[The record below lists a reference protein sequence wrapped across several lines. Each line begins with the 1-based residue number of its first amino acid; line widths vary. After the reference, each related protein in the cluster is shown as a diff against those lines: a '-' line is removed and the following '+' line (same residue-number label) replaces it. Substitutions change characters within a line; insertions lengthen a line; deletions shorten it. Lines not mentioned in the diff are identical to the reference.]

1 MANKARANAHP
12 QSMTMAEVRQKNN
25 GHANLLKRSSPTYEV
40 SLGAQSPTALGQ
52 TLTWK
57 IKNTGYITGFYLT
70 LSLTTV
76 IGVAAATLSP
86 RGLYAYIT
94 RIRFVD
100 YSNTDRLN
108 LSGYQLF
115 VRNSVISSRDSL
127 AGMSNLASASSVSQ
141 VLAGVTSGIINPNV
155 TLTVGTNVQKLIMYI
170 PVAANVDAGDLR
182 GMLLAETT
190 EGEARL
196 IIETASTLY
205 TNGNDDS
212 VFNGAPTSTV
222 AFSAATFELF
232 QIYYYPQAVKG
243 ILPKPMLDMRTI
255 YELNGNARSL
265 DNFSAGTDK
274 FISLMNNR
282 VVKRLYLNYQNNG
295 ILGGSTGNELT
306 SFKYLVGGSNFIS
319 VLPEQVKQF
328 QQLARV
334 GTPLPKGS
342 YFFEWDH
349 GIKTDNFGATQVA
362 ITPGGTLVAPYVEYM
377 SENLILANSPL
388 SSIAAQG

>member
-1 MANKARANAHP
+1 MNKKPNPKAQRTLNA
-12 QSMTMAEVRQKNN
+12 ADLRQMNHA
-25 GHANLLKRSSPTYEV
+25 HANLLKRSSPTYEV

-57 IKNTGYITGFYLT
+57 IKNTGYITGFYLSV
-70 LSLTTV
+70 SLTTV
-76 IGVAAATLSP
+76 IGTATATLGP

-100 YSNTDRLN
+100 YSNLDRLN

-115 VRNSVISSRDSL
+115 IRNSVTSARDSL
-127 AGMSNLASASSVSQ
+127 AGMSNIASASSLSIIN
-141 VLAGVTSGIINPNV
+141 AGVTSGIINPNT
-155 TLTVGTNVQKLIMYI
+155 TLTVGTNTQKLIMYI
-170 PVAANVDAGDLR
+170 PVAANIETGDLR

-196 IIETASTLY
+196 IIETASSLY
-205 TNGNDDS
+205 TNANDDF
-212 VFNGAPTSTV
+212 VFNGAGTTTV
-222 AFSAATFELF
+222 AFSAATFELW
-232 QIYYYPQAVKG
+232 QVYYYPQMVNG
-243 ILPKPMLDMRTI
+243 VLPKPMMDMRTI
-255 YELNGNARSL
+255 YELNGNTRST
-265 DNFSAGTDK
+265 DNFAAGTDK

-295 ILGGSTGNELT
+295 VLGGSTGNELT
-306 SFKYLVGGSNFIS
+306 TFKYLVGGGNYIS

-342 YFFEWDH
+342 YFFEWEH

-362 ITPGGTLVAPYVEYM
+362 ITPGGTLVSPYVEYL
-377 SENLILANSPL
+377 SENLLMANSPL
-388 SSIAAQG
+388 SSIASQG